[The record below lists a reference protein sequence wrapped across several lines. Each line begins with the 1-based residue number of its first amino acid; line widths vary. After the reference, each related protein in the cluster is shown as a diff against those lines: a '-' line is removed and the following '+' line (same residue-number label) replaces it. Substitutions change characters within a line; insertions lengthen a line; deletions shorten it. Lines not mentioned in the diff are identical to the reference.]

1 MSILKGVYTVCLIYF
16 LYTLIFGLAFFLR
29 SWIYVA
35 QASLKGA
42 EIAGLHTQSQLTTV
56 LWRAGEDIKY

>member
-56 LWRAGEDIKY
+56 L

>member
-16 LYTLIFGLAFFLR
+16 LYTLIFGLAFFFLR
-29 SWIYVA
+29 SWVYVA
-35 QASLKGA
+35 QASLEGA

-56 LWRAGEDIKY
+56 L